1 MWLLL
6 LSLSWSGELE
16 ERAERLAELRSEVSM
31 LAADVDAERASV
43 RGRLRALDAE
53 RAEMQGQIRREALR
67 STELSAALAERR
79 EILAVQDASAADL
92 TPVLRE
98 SLAGLRERMAQ
109 GLPYRTDERIAAVD
123 ALTAQ
128 LDSGE
133 LRPEKALGRVW
144 QLVEDELRLTRETA
158 MDRQVIAVDGRE
170 RLVDVARVGMVSV
183 YARDGGRFLQ
193 AIPRGGAWT
202 WERSSDSAG
211 IAGLFDA
218 LDKQVNSGFFTL
230 PGLPLEERS

>member
-67 STELSAALAERR
+67 STELSVALAERR
-79 EILAVQDASAADL
+79 ETLAVQDASAADL

-193 AIPRGGAWT
+193 AIPRMDVGTVLRLRRHCWAV
-202 WERSSDSAG
+202 RCPRQAG
-211 IAGLFDA
+211 
-218 LDKQVNSGFFTL
+218 Q
-230 PGLPLEERS
+230 